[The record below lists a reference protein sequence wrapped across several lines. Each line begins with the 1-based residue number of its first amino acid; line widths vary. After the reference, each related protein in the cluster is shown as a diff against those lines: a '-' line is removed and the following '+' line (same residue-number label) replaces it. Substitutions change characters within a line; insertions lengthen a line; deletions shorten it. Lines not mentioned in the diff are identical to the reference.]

1 MRIDLVRLTNF
12 RNFESLVMEPGPGI
26 NYLYGDNGQG
36 KTNLLEA
43 IFYCSTLRSHRTS
56 RDAEMIKKGC
66 GFFRVDAHFNR
77 NGIDSEIQIIKNP
90 MAKKMVNLDNLPVR
104 RSADVVGKVNT
115 VLFSPEDLRIVKGSP
130 GDRRKFFDFLMC
142 QVSPKYYSDLQ
153 EYSKLLLSRNRVLK
167 DVKWKPSYMDVLDD
181 IDGQLSTYG
190 AAIMIK
196 RRDMSGRIDGIFRE
210 KAGDISGE
218 REKMSF
224 VYLPD
229 LACDKDSTEADIRE
243 KLFETLRKG
252 RREDIRREQTQA
264 GIHRDDWDVI
274 FDAGSVKA
282 FGSQGQQRTAAL
294 SLKLA
299 EISIFEEVNGEPP
312 VILLDD
318 VMSELDEKR
327 RAAIS
332 GVIAGNQTFFT
343 GTDRGFFDGNSEGVR
358 YYFVQKGR
366 MRDELCSC
374 T

>member
-1 MRIDLVRLTNF
+1 M
-12 RNFESLVMEPGPGI
+12 
-26 NYLYGDNGQG
+26 
-36 KTNLLEA
+36 
-43 IFYCSTLRSHRTS
+43 
-56 RDAEMIKKGC
+56 
-66 GFFRVDAHFNR
+66 
-77 NGIDSEIQIIKNP
+77 
-90 MAKKMVNLDNLPVR
+90 
-104 RSADVVGKVNT
+104 
-115 VLFSPEDLRIVKGSP
+115 
-130 GDRRKFFDFLMC
+130 
-142 QVSPKYYSDLQ
+142 
-153 EYSKLLLSRNRVLK
+153 
-167 DVKWKPSYMDVLDD
+167 
-181 IDGQLSTYG
+181 
-190 AAIMIK
+190 
-196 RRDMSGRIDGIFRE
+196 
-210 KAGDISGE
+210 
-218 REKMSF
+218 
-224 VYLPD
+224 
-229 LACDKDSTEADIRE
+229 
-243 KLFETLRKG
+243 
-252 RREDIRREQTQA
+252 
-264 GIHRDDWDVI
+264 I